1 MRMLRT
7 YQGKCLI
14 LLVGAVLLLG
24 TLWNKRLGPA
34 LEQWRAS
41 DRSQEELLDNAHAVA
56 ELANM
61 EARATAL
68 QRAMGDPSVPADR
81 VWQSVLTEVADRPAV
96 QLNGVAEEVVVP
108 VDGNAL
114 HVLPLTL
121 SGGFADLLRT
131 ANHLRTA
138 VPEAKPLSIRFRT
151 ERRSFGSP
159 PELLMTLYL
168 QKIVDDATV

>member
-1 MRMLRT
+1 MQLLRT

-24 TLWNKRLGPA
+24 TLWNKRLEPA

-41 DRSQEELLDNAHAVA
+41 GRAQQALLDNTRAIA
-56 ELANM
+56 ELEHM
-61 EARATAL
+61 EALASAL
-68 QRAMGDPSVPADR
+68 QQAMGDPDVPAGR
-81 VWQSVLTEVADRPAV
+81 VWQNVLSEVSRRPTV
-96 QLNGVAEEVVVP
+96 HLNGIAEEVVVP

-121 SGGFADLLRT
+121 SGGFGDLLRT

-151 ERRSFGSP
+151 ERLSFGRP

-168 QKIVDDATV
+168 QKIVDDGTV